1 MPYDLFDTFVVD
13 MVLYSIAPHTQGA
26 FQDRSSEINLKKLVP
41 MNISKIHT
49 QNKQALSCEI
59 YPYIRSQNKPCEN
72 KQLYVVY

>member
-1 MPYDLFDTFVVD
+1 
-13 MVLYSIAPHTQGA
+13 
-26 FQDRSSEINLKKLVP
+26 

-49 QNKQALSCEI
+49 RNKQALRCDI